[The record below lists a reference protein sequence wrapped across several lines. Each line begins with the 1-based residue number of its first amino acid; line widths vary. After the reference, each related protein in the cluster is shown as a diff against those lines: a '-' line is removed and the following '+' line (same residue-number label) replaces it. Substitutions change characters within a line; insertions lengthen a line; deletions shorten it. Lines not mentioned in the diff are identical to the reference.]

1 MRLGTIA
8 QAELLDRLGIKGA
21 DLYKFA
27 LLDTALPV
35 VVIADTSQLSASPQ
49 RRQSHVSSLIAAVV
63 GQVAEIGRAHV

>member
-35 VVIADTSQLSASPQ
+35 VVIADRKS
-49 RRQSHVSSLIAAVV
+49 VV
-63 GQVAEIGRAHV
+63 